1 MKNKTTKQSCAG
13 NSSNDGLKTP
23 KFQRVK
29 DSKGKPIRGLW
40 IRGKQF
46 YVRLFIDDGSGQK
59 IDRRVPLEMTT
70 VQEARRE
77 LEQLKYLGKSSSLSI
92 RQSQP
97 FNSFRDHYL
106 YSIANMKRKRTY
118 DSENQHLKQWSA
130 FFGNLPIHQISRE
143 KIIKYRTV
151 KIKGGWTGRT
161 ANLSITILNNLLNHA
176 KDNGLINTL
185 ATEGLKPIRWKPKKR
200 PLFAPEQIEG
210 TYAMPHSKTANTGSF
225 WPITCTS

>member
-1 MKNKTTKQSCAG
+1 MKNKTTKQSCAGNCAG

-46 YVRLFIDDGSGQK
+46 YARLFIDDGSGQK

-92 RQSQP
+92 RQTQP
-97 FNSFRDHYL
+97 FN
-106 YSIANMKRKRTY
+106 
-118 DSENQHLKQWSA
+118 
-130 FFGNLPIHQISRE
+130 
-143 KIIKYRTV
+143 
-151 KIKGGWTGRT
+151 
-161 ANLSITILNNLLNHA
+161 
-176 KDNGLINTL
+176 
-185 ATEGLKPIRWKPKKR
+185 
-200 PLFAPEQIEG
+200 
-210 TYAMPHSKTANTGSF
+210 
-225 WPITCTS
+225 

>member
-1 MKNKTTKQSCAG
+1 MKNKTTKQICSG
-13 NSSNDGLKTP
+13 NFSNDGLKTP

-46 YVRLFIDDGSGQK
+46 YARLFNDVGSGQK

-97 FNSFRDHYL
+97 FN
-106 YSIANMKRKRTY
+106 
-118 DSENQHLKQWSA
+118 
-130 FFGNLPIHQISRE
+130 
-143 KIIKYRTV
+143 
-151 KIKGGWTGRT
+151 
-161 ANLSITILNNLLNHA
+161 
-176 KDNGLINTL
+176 
-185 ATEGLKPIRWKPKKR
+185 
-200 PLFAPEQIEG
+200 
-210 TYAMPHSKTANTGSF
+210 
-225 WPITCTS
+225 

>member
-1 MKNKTTKQSCAG
+1 MKNKTTKQSCAGNCAG

-46 YVRLFIDDGSGQK
+46 YARLFIDDGSGQK

-106 YSIANMKRKRTY
+106 VSIANMKRKRTY

-185 ATEGLKPIRWKPKKR
+185 P
-200 PLFAPEQIEG
+200 
-210 TYAMPHSKTANTGSF
+210 TGGKSN
-225 WPITCTS
+225 SEL